1 MTKLYDIPF
10 PSARIASQ
18 FDLELIQY
26 VVVNA
31 FVHAPFDQDIFMRMP
46 RGYEKKGTILNAN

>member
-1 MTKLYDIPF
+1 MTKLYGIPF
-10 PSARIASQ
+10 PSVRIASK

-26 VVVNA
+26 DVVNA

-46 RGYEKKGTILNAN
+46 RGYEKKGIFPNAN